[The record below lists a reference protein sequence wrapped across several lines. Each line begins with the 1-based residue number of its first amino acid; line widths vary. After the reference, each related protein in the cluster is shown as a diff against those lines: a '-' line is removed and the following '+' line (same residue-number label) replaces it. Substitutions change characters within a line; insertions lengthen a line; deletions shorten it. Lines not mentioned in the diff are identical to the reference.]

1 MKKSAATNPPKW
13 IKLTLFLDLQLE
25 NYKKVVWENVQ
36 KFEAEFNIKHLYFAR
51 YTTLE
56 SSKVEISALTGVEFR
71 RIVEFAE
78 KLPGVVRTI
87 VEYRDSGSVAHAYA
101 YQAVKRIS
109 PFEKDL
115 PEDHDFAD
123 VLHWMCNMRG
133 MDYMREARLY
143 AYRSL
148 VELHKV
154 SLESEQNIQAM
165 RAFNAKAKTTQTAND
180 LVERL
185 NLVGRRPKGDK
196 TLGPA
201 PRPKRKPPFRDAV
214 RRVYGARAK
223 KFSGSA
229 RR

>member
-1 MKKSAATNPPKW
+1 MWHLVKR
-13 IKLTLFLDLQLE
+13 
-25 NYKKVVWENVQ
+25 
-36 KFEAEFNIKHLYFAR
+36 FEDQFKIKHLYFAR

-56 SSKVEISALTGVEFR
+56 SSKVEISALTGAEFKD
-71 RIVEFAE
+71 II
-78 KLPGVVRTI
+78 KLTEQIPGVIRTVI
-87 VEYRDSGSVAHAYA
+87 EYRDSGSIAHAYA
-101 YQAVKRIS
+101 YQAVKRID

-115 PEDHDFAD
+115 PEDNDFAD

-154 SLESEQNIQAM
+154 SLESEKNIQAM
-165 RAFNAKAKTTQTAND
+165 RKFNADAKTKQIAND

-185 NLVGRRPKGDK
+185 NLAGKGPKADK
-196 TLGPA
+196 TARPA
-201 PRPKRKPPFRDAV
+201 PRPKRKPPFRAAV

-223 KFSGSA
+223 KSFGTVHQ
-229 RR
+229 